1 MKKTYALIGDPIDHS
16 LSPLIHNAAFAEL
29 RMDCTYTAHRVPEG
43 DLDEGVRRLREMGV
57 SGFNVTMPHKSSIM
71 RYLDSVD
78 EPVEMVGAVNV
89 VDCREGR
96 WHGHNTDMDGFL
108 WPLRERNVEIK
119 GSRVLVFGAGGAA
132 RAAAAGLAS
141 AGAAYMRVCNR
152 SQERGQ
158 KLALYLEELG
168 TSSEYHPIPKSVGD
182 DFDIVVNLSS
192 LGMGGDPFPVDMSGM
207 SPDAVAYDAVYHPI
221 QTNFLDQ
228 AGAVGAEIV
237 YGWEMLLGQA
247 ELAFEIWTGAE
258 GPIDIMKRAI
268 LEHV

>member
-1 MKKTYALIGDPIDHS
+1 MKTYALIGDPIDHS

-29 RMDCTYTAHRVPEG
+29 NMDCTYRAHRVADG
-43 DLDEGVRRLREMGV
+43 DIDEGVRQLREMGV

-78 EPVEMVGAVNV
+78 EPAEMVGAVNT
-89 VDCREGR
+89 VDHRNGR
-96 WHGHNTDMDGFL
+96 WHGHNTDIDGFL

-119 GSRVLVFGAGGAA
+119 GSRVVVFGAGGAA
-132 RAAAAGLAS
+132 RAAAAGLAN
-141 AGAAYMRVCNR
+141 AGAAYMRVYNR
-152 SQERGQ
+152 SRERGQ
-158 KLALYLEELG
+158 RLATYLGELG
-168 TSSEYHPIPKSVGD
+168 TTSEYHPIPKSVGD

-192 LGMGGDPFPVDMSGM
+192 LGMGGDRFPVDLSGM

-221 QTNFLDQ
+221 QTDFLDQ
-228 AGAVGAEIV
+228 AGKVGAEIV

-247 ELAFEIWTGAE
+247 ELAFEIWTGRE
-258 GPIDIMKRAI
+258 GPIEIMKRAI